1 MSIFHSPLCTVMGL
15 VKNTR
20 QQVPV
25 LMAVDMN
32 WDKRDVLN
40 VNCSSLGKDY
50 GVLVVDV
57 YLEPNLGL
65 KN

>member
-1 MSIFHSPLCTVMGL
+1 MDL

-20 QQVPV
+20 QQVPA
-25 LMAVDMN
+25 LMVEDMN
-32 WDKRDVLN
+32 WDKRDAPN
-40 VNCSSLGKDY
+40 VNYSSIGKAC

-57 YLEPNLGL
+57 YLEQNLEQ

>member
-1 MSIFHSPLCTVMGL
+1 MDL

-25 LMAVDMN
+25 LVVVDMN
-32 WDKRDVLN
+32 WDKRGVLN
-40 VNCSSLGKDY
+40 VNYSLTGMDC
-50 GVLVVDV
+50 GVLAVDV
-57 YLEPNLGL
+57 CLEQNLEQ